1 MEKTDLG
8 GRRGNMR
15 TNGGFGAGMSK
26 SFHIMDQ
33 TSARPLT
40 QHRIPEMSQYKNK
53 SFNSTSVFF
62 IAEAALYL

>member
-8 GRRGNMR
+8 EKEERENMR
-15 TNGGFGAGMSK
+15 TNGDFGAGMSK

-40 QHRIPEMSQYKNK
+40 KH
-53 SFNSTSVFF
+53 
-62 IAEAALYL
+62 

>member
-8 GRRGNMR
+8 EEEETCAEMEALEQGCQN
-15 TNGGFGAGMSK
+15 
-26 SFHIMDQ
+26 Q

>member
-8 GRRGNMR
+8 EKEERENMR
-15 TNGGFGAGMSK
+15 TNGDFGAGMSK

-40 QHRIPEMSQYKNK
+40 KHRILRCLNTRTKVQ
-53 SFNSTSVFF
+53 FHQHIWVFHC
-62 IAEAALYL
+62 